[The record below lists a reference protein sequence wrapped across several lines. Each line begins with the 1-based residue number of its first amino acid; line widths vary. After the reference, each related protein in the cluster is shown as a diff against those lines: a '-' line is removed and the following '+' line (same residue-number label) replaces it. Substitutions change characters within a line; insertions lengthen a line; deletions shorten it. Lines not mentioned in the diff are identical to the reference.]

1 MWFIGL
7 GPESALARSSLLRSL
22 RSVDE
27 TPATLSMSLTCDR
40 ENYPGPPPC
49 AAPRR
54 DDERWTRLYRTHHA
68 AVYARCR
75 RLLRD
80 HHAAEDAA
88 HETFVRAFQHLEGM
102 ARTEDQ
108 RRWLTH
114 VASNFCRNQVR
125 DRKRHAE
132 LLLLFDVEAN
142 ADAAGALLARDV
154 AARVAQRVPDKVR
167 RVAWLRYVDEMHQHQ
182 VAQQLGISR
191 RTVVN
196 RLAAFRAGARR
207 ALVSLADGARP

>member
-1 MWFIGL
+1 V
-7 GPESALARSSLLRSL
+7 PSPRVASA
-22 RSVDE
+22 
-27 TPATLSMSLTCDR
+27 
-40 ENYPGPPPC
+40 GG
-49 AAPRR
+49 
-54 DDERWTRLYRTHHA
+54 DDRWTRLYRTHHA

-88 HETFVRAFQHLEGM
+88 HETFVRAFQHLDGI
-102 ARTEDQ
+102 AHSDDQ

-114 VASNFCRNQVR
+114 VASNFCLNQVR

-132 LLLLFDVEAN
+132 LLLLFEVEAT
-142 ADAAGALLARDV
+142 ADATGALVARDV
-154 AARVAQRVPDKVR
+154 AARVALRVPDKVR

-182 VAQQLGISR
+182 VAEHLGISR

-196 RLAAFRAGARR
+196 RLAAFRVGARR
-207 ALVSLADGARP
+207 ALVGLTDGVHS

>member
-1 MWFIGL
+1 MPMSQLFDFDR
-7 GPESALARSSLLRSL
+7 PETCSSRGT
-22 RSVDE
+22 SVDE
-27 TPATLSMSLTCDR
+27 
-40 ENYPGPPPC
+40 
-49 AAPRR
+49 
-54 DDERWTRLYRTHHA
+54 DERWARLYRTHQP

-80 HHAAEDAA
+80 HHAAEDAT
-88 HETFVRAFQHLEGM
+88 HETFVRAFQHLEGI
-102 ARTEDQ
+102 AQVEDQ

-132 LLLLFDVEAN
+132 LLLLFEVEGNVDV
-142 ADAAGALLARDV
+142 AGELVARDV
-154 AARVAQRVPDKVR
+154 AARVAERVPDKIR

-182 VAQQLGISR
+182 VAQHLGISR

-207 ALVSLADGARP
+207 ALLCLADGASS